1 MARAFDELRRRA
13 PCGVGMSQ
21 GLHDSAGMS
30 RAIERKYCE
39 DKKLENDDAR
49 KQAKQTVFA
58 TSCRS
63 AVIPFPEQPSNALAM
78 PQKIHPL
85 KTRKTRSFMPL
96 APAGGAIV

>member
-21 GLHDSAGMS
+21 GLRDGAGMP

-49 KQAKQTVFA
+49 KQAMQTVFA
-58 TSCRS
+58 TSYGS
-63 AVIPFPEQPSNALAM
+63 AVIPSPEHPSNALAM

-85 KTRKTRSFMPL
+85 KTRKTP
-96 APAGGAIV
+96 

>member
-1 MARAFDELRRRA
+1 MARAFDEFRRRA

-21 GLHDSAGMS
+21 GLRDDAGMP

-39 DKKLENDDAR
+39 DSKLENNDAR

-58 TSCRS
+58 TSYGS
-63 AVIPFPEQPSNALAM
+63 AVIPSPEQPSNALAM

-85 KTRKTRSFMPL
+85 KTRKTQKFGL
-96 APAGGAIV
+96 GAWG